1 MISFPDPPFFPPFIT
16 NHTQVIENN
25 PATIPCPAVGTPP
38 PLITW
43 YKNDVLLTGD
53 ETGVTFLDDGGLEL
67 YNVNAKDTA
76 TYKCVA
82 TNAAGET
89 ELFSLQS
96 MKAMLDHFS
105 KVNGI
110 GTCPVGEKQT
120 DTSALTSPVSSN
132 HGKTSSLSSHSLP

>member
-1 MISFPDPPFFPPFIT
+1 MYIKSSITLQIFHLISFPDPPFFPPFIT

-67 YNVNAKDTA
+67 YNVDAKDTA

-89 ELFSLQS
+89 EHSVDLHVLSIISSFPNNSQHYL
-96 MKAMLDHFS
+96 KCLD
-105 KVNGI
+105 K
-110 GTCPVGEKQT
+110 
-120 DTSALTSPVSSN
+120 
-132 HGKTSSLSSHSLP
+132 